1 MSKLV
6 KVALP
11 IPTNQL
17 FTYKLPES
25 DTNAVGKRAIVPLM
39 NREVTGII
47 VEFDDSDYKSE
58 IKDVLDIPDK
68 LPIFSENML
77 KFTRWMS
84 EYYMTSWGE
93 TLKIALPPGFFV
105 QSTTKFKLSD
115 LAAANPTLLQSIRG
129 PRQAEIVNLLSEHNS
144 YVTVAYIEKKLGTK
158 ISASQLNA
166 LESAGIIEIEDSKI
180 RAKSAK
186 KVKMLAISE
195 KYLNDEIE
203 VKIFLINSESKKPS
217 YGRIFSLLY
226 LQHMNGIKGIPSKNA
241 LDESKVSRSVVNT
254 LIKKGVV
261 YEYEIESAY
270 VPVTALTPL
279 ATKDEI
285 NAVLSDEQNECVTQI
300 CDAIDK
306 NNHEPILLH
315 GVTGSGKTLVYM
327 QAVRKVLDMGK
338 TALLLVPEIA
348 LTPQLI
354 DRFRKVFSN
363 QLAVLHSGMKDSERF
378 ESWNAL
384 KKGEYRIALG
394 ARSALFAPIDNLGI
408 IIVDEEHDSSYKQ
421 DSPSPRYQARDSAVM
436 RAKIEDCLCVLG
448 SATPSIESMY
458 NTTSKYKIAQI
469 KNRADGAEM
478 PEVTLLDTISATKNN
493 QMIGSFSRLLLD
505 KIVQKV
511 NRKEGVII
519 LQNRRGFASVVCCNE
534 CGFIPECSHC
544 SVKLTYHKPK
554 EALICH
560 YCGYSEKMITHC
572 KACDT
577 DSLALIGTGTQRIEA
592 ELASL
597 LSERGVKHVIKRMDS
612 DSVKQPGSLRR
623 ILTSFA
629 KGDTDILVGTQ
640 MLAKGIDIDRVTLIG
655 VINADLQLLFPD
667 FRSAERTFQLLTQ
680 ISGRAGRQRDFRGEV
695 ILQSFNPTH
704 YAVKL
709 ASTADYDAFYAH
721 EIELR
726 REVFYPP
733 YVRFIAVE
741 FYGGDETK
749 VISYAK
755 RFASLFPKSAA
766 IHEIMGP
773 VIPTIARISNNYRR
787 VIYIKGN
794 KSKDPSGAITRAV
807 IRDVLKRFELPFSK
821 NVVMI
826 KIDIDSYSSL

>member
-11 IPTNQL
+11 IPTDQL

-25 DTNAVGKRAIVPLM
+25 DSDAVGKRAIVPLM

-47 VEFDDSDYKSE
+47 VEFDESDYKSE
-58 IKDVLDIPDK
+58 IKDIVDVPDQ
-68 LPIFSENML
+68 LPIFSQNML

-93 TLKIALPPGFFV
+93 TLKVALPPGFFV
-105 QSTTKFKLSD
+105 QSTTKFKLTD
-115 LAAANPTLLQSIRG
+115 LATSNSALLQNIRG
-129 PRQAEIVNLLSEHNS
+129 PRQAEIANLLSEHNS

-158 ISASQLNA
+158 ISTSQLNA
-166 LESAGIIEIEDSKI
+166 LENAGIIEIEDSKI

-186 KVKMLAISE
+186 KVKMLAITE

-217 YGRIFSLLY
+217 YGRLFSLLY
-226 LQHMNGIKGIPSKNA
+226 MQHMNRIKGIPSKIA
-241 LDESKVSRSVVNT
+241 LEEAKVSRSVVNT
-254 LIKKGVV
+254 LIKKGVI
-261 YEYEIESAY
+261 YEYEIEADY
-270 VPVTALTPL
+270 VAETVVTPL
-279 ATKDEI
+279 VTKDEI
-285 NAVLSDEQNECVTQI
+285 NATLSDEQQECVSQI
-300 CDAIDK
+300 CDAIEK
-306 NNHEPILLH
+306 NQQEPFLLH
-315 GVTGSGKTLVYM
+315 GVTGSGKTLIYM

-384 KKGEYRIALG
+384 KKGEYSIALG

-421 DSPSPRYQARDSAVM
+421 DSPAPRYQARDSAVM
-436 RAKIEDCLCVLG
+436 RAKIENCLCLLG
-448 SATPSIESMY
+448 SATPSIESMF

-469 KNRADGAEM
+469 KSRADGAEM
-478 PEVTLLDTISATKNN
+478 PEVTLLDTISAMKNN
-493 QMIGSFSRLLLD
+493 QMVGSFSRLLMD

-511 NRKEGVII
+511 NQKEGIII
-519 LQNRRGFASVVCCNE
+519 LQNRRGFASVVCCND

-554 EALICH
+554 ESLICH
-560 YCGYSEKMITHC
+560 YCGYIEKMIEKC
-572 KACDT
+572 KACDNE
-577 DSLALIGTGTQRIEA
+577 SLALIGTGTQRIEA

-597 LSERGVKHVIKRMDS
+597 LNERGLKPVIKRMDS
-612 DSVKQPGSLRR
+612 DTVKPAGSLRK

-640 MLAKGIDIDRVTLIG
+640 MLAKGIDIERVTLIG

-680 ISGRAGRQRDFRGEV
+680 ISGRAGRQKDYRGEV
-695 ILQSFNPTH
+695 ILQSFNPNH
-704 YAVKL
+704 YAVRL
-709 ASTADYDAFYAH
+709 AAAADYGAFYSH

-726 REVFYPP
+726 RDILYPP
-733 YVRFIAVE
+733 FVRFIAVE

-755 RFASLFPKSAA
+755 RFFSLFPRSAA

-773 VIPTIARISNNYRR
+773 VVPTIARISNNYRR
-787 VIYIKGN
+787 VIYIKSS
-794 KSKDPSGAITRAV
+794 KSKDPSGNITRAA
-807 IRDVLKRFELPFSK
+807 IRDVLKRFALPFSK